1 MRISD
6 VKLDEQTFTVAVL
19 FNTKSQWV
27 EAKALEVT
35 QEDGLYRI
43 VLDRLIEQPERLEAP
58 WRWELSGS
66 YVSELTQLA
75 I

>member
-6 VKLDEQTFTVAVL
+6 VKVDEQTATVAVL
-19 FNTKSQWV
+19 FNTKSQWI
-27 EAKALEVT
+27 EAKALEIT
-35 QEDGLYRI
+35 KENGLYRI

-66 YVSELTQLA
+66 YVSELVQLA
-75 I
+75 S

>member
-6 VKLDEQTFTVAVL
+6 VKVDEQTATVAVL
-19 FNTKSQWV
+19 FNTKSQWI
-27 EAKALEVT
+27 EAKALEIAK
-35 QEDGLYRI
+35 ENGLYRI

-66 YVSELTQLA
+66 YVSELTQLGV
-75 I
+75 

>member
-1 MRISD
+1 MRISS
-6 VKLDEQTFTVAVL
+6 VKVNEQSFTVAIL

-27 EAKALEVT
+27 EARALEIT
-35 QEDGLYRI
+35 QENGLYRI

-58 WRWELSGS
+58 WRWELSGN

-75 I
+75 K

>member
-1 MRISD
+1 MRVSD
-6 VKLDEQTFTVAVL
+6 VKVDEQTSTVAVL

-27 EAKALEVT
+27 EAKALEIAK
-35 QEDGLYRI
+35 ENGLYRI

-66 YVSELTQLA
+66 YVSELTQLGV
-75 I
+75 

>member
-6 VKLDEQTFTVAVL
+6 VKVNEQSSTVAIL
-19 FNTKSQWV
+19 FSTKSQWV
-27 EAKALEVT
+27 EAKALSISKEN
-35 QEDGLYRI
+35 DMYRL

-66 YVSELTQLA
+66 YVSELTQLG